1 MRASPASRRSRA
13 KTRIRAR
20 KHPFPACTYAHPQ
33 VASVGLTEADAKA
46 AGFELKIGRFPL
58 SANGKAIALGE
69 PEGLVKTIFDA
80 KSGRLLGAHIIGA
93 EATELIQGF
102 VDRDEFGN
110 DGRRADAQ
118 RLPAPD
124 ALRGD
129 ARERAGKPMAARSI
143 FKRVPPQGISG
154 RSLIAK
160 KRRYSQLSSCGVL
173 ESGKDFSTRASG
185 LPLQV

>member
-1 MRASPASRRSRA
+1 MLAHKAEHEGVACVEAIARKNAHPRA
-13 KTRIRAR
+13 KTPI
-20 KHPFPACTYAHPQ
+20 PACTYAHPQ

-102 VDRDEFGN
+102 RHRDKSGD
-110 DGRRADAQ
+110 DGSRADAH
-118 RLPAPD
+118 RLPSPD
-124 ALRGD
+124 GLRGD
-129 ARERAGKPMAARSI
+129 ARERVGRLRPRDPYLSAFRPK
-143 FKRVPPQGISG
+143 GIRG
-154 RSLIAK
+154 
-160 KRRYSQLSSCGVL
+160 GV
-173 ESGKDFSTRASG
+173 
-185 LPLQV
+185 